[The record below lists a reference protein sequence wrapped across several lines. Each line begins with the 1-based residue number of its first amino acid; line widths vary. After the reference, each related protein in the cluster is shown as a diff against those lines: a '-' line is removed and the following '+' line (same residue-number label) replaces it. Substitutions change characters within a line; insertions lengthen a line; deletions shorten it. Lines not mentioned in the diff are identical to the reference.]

1 MSLLSW
7 FKHRVSPSIAD
18 EKQQLV
24 ERIEEETARL
34 NGAVSNLT
42 DEVRIVRKERV
53 AMSKLFDDALQAMN
67 KEYRK

>member
-7 FKHRVSPSIAD
+7 FKHKISPSIAD

-42 DEVRIVRKERV
+42 EEVRIVRKERV
-53 AMSKLFDDALQAMN
+53 AMSKLFDDALQAMHE
-67 KEYRK
+67 EYRK